1 MNENLKEEFVE
12 VVKNWVK
19 IDDEIREIN
28 FKLKELKNEKKEF
41 ENFIL
46 GTMDEIN
53 ENVINITDGKLRKNT
68 SNTKGALKE
77 EHIQNV
83 IFDYTKDSTKSL
95 ELTKFILNSRPSTV
109 RNNLKRTKN
118 RTNNKKDLKNE

>member
-1 MNENLKEEFVE
+1 MNDNLKEEFIE

-41 ENFIL
+41 ENYIL
-46 GTMDEIN
+46 AAMDELN
-53 ENVINITDGKLRKNT
+53 ESVINITDGKLRKNT
-68 SNTKGALKE
+68 SNSKGPLKE
-77 EHIQNV
+77 EHIQNA
-83 IFDYTKDSTKSL
+83 IFEYSKDSIKSV
-95 ELTKFILNSRPSTV
+95 ELTKYILNSRQSTV

-118 RTNNKKDLKNE
+118 RTNNKKDLKNN